1 MSTQPPSRTKFYLD
15 KKNGKIMG
23 VCAGIA
29 DYTGVDPTLI
39 RLGWAVFLLCMGPV
53 AIMSYFLT
61 GWIAPAKPSEFYES
75 DPQQQQFWQGVRSN
89 PSRSARD
96 IHSRFRDIDRR
107 LADIE
112 HYVTI
117 ENRSLA
123 REIEQLR

>member
-15 KKNGKIMG
+15 KRSGKIMG

-39 RLGWAVFLLCMGPV
+39 RVGWAIFLFTMGPV
-53 AIMSYFLT
+53 AILSYLLT
-61 GWIAPAKPSEFYES
+61 GWIAPVKPEQLYEA
-75 DPQQQQFWQGVRSN
+75 DPEQRQFWQGVRSN
-89 PSRSARD
+89 PSRTARD
-96 IHSRFRDIDRR
+96 IHSSFRDIDRR

-112 HYVTI
+112 HYVTT